1 VAWRGAA
8 ARRLDPREESSW
20 SMLVLRLEV
29 RHFRGSAH
37 AVVLPRGHALVVGE
51 SRAGRSDL
59 LAALKRL
66 LDPDATKAALEEWDF
81 HGRDLARDIEIEVVL
96 GELGPDLR
104 QRFLGELEFWDP
116 ERELVL
122 AGSDTT
128 QQLAAAGATPVLRLA
143 YRGRWNHTEEAGEHW
158 VAFAKSSDPDA
169 DQFKRVPRA
178 DRAALP
184 FLAPT
189 LGRPLALTAQGP
201 FRRLLEQRGPDDIA
215 QALRDMAAGVEEL
228 SAKLSA
234 APAVVEGLE
243 AVLAPVRR
251 ALGLPAPAGD
261 AVRFL
266 PEGGSV
272 TGLLRA
278 LQPVVDLADG
288 AGFLPLRRHGS
299 TTAALL
305 GAAEVLVAVGHA
317 EAVIALDD
325 FADALDVASAER
337 LAGLLRAGV
346 GQLWLSTRRPETA
359 RSFAPDELI
368 RLSLAGGH
376 RSVHQAR
383 TPTSDSE
390 RLAARHLHR
399 QLLPAMT
406 ARAVVVC
413 EGTHD
418 SAGLGAL
425 ADRLDREQGVAPPC
439 AYGVRLLD
447 AGGIDGVPRL
457 CELAR
462 SLGFRVVAA
471 IDRDRDDAEA
481 ARRPAAIAQHAHGVV
496 RLPRGAAIERA
507 LVDGVP
513 RADLLAVLRNLE
525 AVYTLQLPTDL
536 EARPDQ
542 AVHDLAVKRLHK
554 RSLHAEFLAALPASS
569 LPALGIRLLAT
580 MLELAR
586 GTRSGMVD
594 L

>member
-1 VAWRGAA
+1 MR
-8 ARRLDPREESSW
+8 
-20 SMLVLRLEV
+20 VLRLEIQ
-29 RHFRGSAH
+29 HFRGFAR

-51 SRAGRSDL
+51 PRAGRSDVV
-59 LAALKRL
+59 AALTRVL
-66 LDPDATKAALEEWDF
+66 HPDSTKAILEEWDF
-81 HGRDLARDIEIEVVL
+81 HRRDPTHDVEIEVVL
-96 GELGPDLR
+96 GELGSDLT
-104 QRFLGELEFWDP
+104 QRFMGELEFWDP

-122 AGSDTT
+122 AGTDTT
-128 QQLAAAGATPVLRLA
+128 RQLADTGATPVLRLA
-143 YRGRWNHTEEAGEHW
+143 YRGRWDASEERGEHW
-158 VAFAKSSDPDA
+158 VAFAKNSDPDA
-169 DQFKRVPRA
+169 GRFTRVPRA

-184 FLAPT
+184 FLAPS
-189 LGRPLALTAQGP
+189 LGRPLALTAQGQ

-215 QALRDMAAGVEEL
+215 QALRDMVAGVEEL

-243 AVLAPVRR
+243 AVLAPVRQS
-251 ALGLPAPAGD
+251 LELSAPAGE

-278 LQPVVDLADG
+278 LQPVVDLADD

-299 TTAALL
+299 TTAGLL
-305 GAAEVLVAVGHA
+305 GTAEVLAAVGHA
-317 EAVIALDD
+317 EAVVAVDD
-325 FADALDVASAER
+325 FGDSLDAASAER
-337 LAGLLRAGV
+337 LAGLLRVGV

-359 RSFAPDELI
+359 RSFAPAELI
-368 RLSLAGGH
+368 RLATADGH
-376 RSVHQAR
+376 RTVHHAR
-383 TPTSDSE
+383 TPTSDSQ

-425 ADRLDREQGVAPPC
+425 ADRLDREQGVAPPA
-439 AYGVRLLD
+439 AYRVRLLD
-447 AGGIDGVPRL
+447 AGGIDEVPRL

-471 IDRDRDDAEA
+471 IDRDHDDIEA
-481 ARRPAAIAQHAHGVV
+481 ARRLAAIEQHAHGVV
-496 RLPRGAAIERA
+496 RLPCGAAIERA
-507 LVDGVP
+507 LIDDVP
-513 RADLLAVLRNLE
+513 HADLLAGLRRLE
-525 AVYTLQLPTDL
+525 AVYTLSLPDDL
-536 EARPDQ
+536 EARPEQ
-542 AVHDLAVKRLHK
+542 AVRELTVKRLKK
-554 RSLHAEFLAALPASS
+554 RNGLHAEFVAALPASS

-580 MLELAR
+580 MLELAC
-586 GTRSGMVD
+586 GVRSGTVD